1 MKKKKPRQWLRR
13 IGFTILGLVAA
24 LLLLPYLIP
33 LSKAS
38 TAAAPKPFPN
48 SEFEDIAG
56 NSFHFRLYPAAA
68 EQVKGKV
75 LLVHGLGGSTFS
87 YTESASQLA
96 QAGWLIVSVDLPG
109 FGYSSRNPDYNHDQA
124 NRAADLWA
132 LLDRIDSS
140 LDAKLRNLPWLLA
153 GHSMGGGT
161 VAAMAIADEARAAG
175 LILID
180 PALSEADGGSI
191 LTQFSP
197 AVRFMQVALERFLL
211 SEAGV
216 RRFLTS
222 AYGRAPTQEEVSGY
236 LVPLTL
242 PGTARMAG
250 NLFKTTGGPDA
261 ALLSKTSLPI
271 LAVWGSLDTWV
282 PPSEAQK
289 LIDLR
294 PDAVIHIIE
303 GAAHCPMETHTQ
315 EFVSTVLDWLEG
327 QI

>member
-1 MKKKKPRQWLRR
+1 MKKKNRFIKI
-13 IGFTILGLVAA
+13 IGWSLIGVLAVFFLV
-24 LLLLPYLIP
+24 PFLIP
-33 LSKAS
+33 LSQAS

-48 SEFEDIAG
+48 SEFEDITG

-87 YTESASQLA
+87 YTGSAPLLA
-96 QAGWLIVSVDLPG
+96 QAGWLTVSVDLPG
-109 FGYSSRNPDYNHDQA
+109 FGYSSRNPAYNHSQV

-140 LDAKLRNLPWLLA
+140 LDGELRDLPWFLA

-180 PALSEADGGSI
+180 PALPEAGGGSI
-191 LTQFSP
+191 LTQFPP

-222 AYGRAPTQEEVSGY
+222 AYGRVPTQEEVSGY
-236 LVPLTL
+236 LIPLTL

-282 PPSEAQK
+282 PPSESQK

-294 PDAVIHIIE
+294 PDAVIHIVE

-315 EFVSTVLDWLEG
+315 EFVTTVLDWLEG
-327 QI
+327 QV